1 MDVSIIAIGDEL
13 LIGQVTDTNSG
24 WIARH
29 LSPLGWNVHTVR
41 VVADDSE
48 EIFKAI
54 DESFTETDIVLCT
67 GGLGPT
73 KDDITKPTL
82 CRYFGGELV
91 HDEATARNVQEV
103 VDTRHLKMNP
113 LTAAQANVPS
123 SCRVIQNKVGTA
135 PLMWFEKDGKVLVSM
150 PGVPFETETMMEL
163 EVIPQLLKHFSV
175 NDHIVYRTFIV
186 IDYSESVLAIKLDE
200 FERQMPDYIHLA
212 YLPKPGVI
220 RLRLTG
226 TSKDEAKITADMDR
240 LSAQL
245 HDILGD
251 AIVCSEDKSLSEILG
266 IKLREKGLTV
276 ASAESCTG
284 GNIAHQITEIAGS
297 SEYFV
302 GTVVSYCNRVKNAL
316 LKVPNEILDTVG
328 AVSQETAEQMSR
340 GVSEL
345 LGTDCAMSTTGIAG
359 PGGAEPGKP
368 VGTVWIAAKYG
379 DKLVSECFHF
389 PGSRDR
395 VIDRATTTAII
406 MLLKLLK

>member
-54 DESFTETDIVLCT
+54 DESFAETDIVLCT

-82 CRYFGGELV
+82 CRYFGGKLV
-91 HDEATARNVQEV
+91 YDEATARNVQEV

-220 RLRLTG
+220 RVRLTG